1 MSMIRR
7 AVTTPALLLAILIA
21 AGTGPLPPSL
31 AQETGATVVFI
42 DGDAALRIATS
53 TPDATVQIVAGG
65 TGLYRRGAGEDWT
78 RTGHA
83 PPGDGAIV
91 FAANDPDLAL
101 TGDHP
106 PCLRGGEATPL
117 TRTED
122 GGETWIII
130 DGATD
135 IRPLAVWAE
144 SGVAIGSSCAGFML
158 STDTGLTWTAVEA
171 AEPAFEITA
180 SAVVAEPAGTDG
192 PVVLF
197 GETSEGGS
205 SQFRTLDLAEPTAP
219 VVSGALRD
227 YYGVAGL
234 CGSGA
239 LYVIAA
245 IDGVWL
251 STDAGL
257 TWTRTA
263 EGLETVVLE
272 DDPAQVGI
280 PADVA
285 MDQVGLFAIAF
296 LPGNDG
302 GLAVGS
308 ANGLLVSRA
317 PGEAWTSAGEVKGR
331 IDQVVASEGDNRL
344 LLRSNDAVLETTLEP

>member
-7 AVTTPALLLAILIA
+7 AVTNPTLLLAILIA

-31 AQETGATVVFI
+31 AQETGATVVSI
-42 DGDAALRIATS
+42 DGDAAMRIATS
-53 TPDATVQIVAGG
+53 MPDATVQIVAGDA
-65 TGLYRRGAGEDWT
+65 GLYRRGAGEDWT
-78 RTGHA
+78 RTGDA
-83 PPGDGAIV
+83 PSDNGAIV
-91 FAANDPDLAL
+91 FAADDPDLAL
-101 TGDHP
+101 SGDHA
-106 PCLRGGEATPL
+106 PCLRGGDAIQL
-117 TRTED
+117 TRTAD
-122 GGETWIII
+122 GGQTWTLV

-144 SGVAIGSSCAGFML
+144 SGVAIGSSCSGFML
-158 STDTGLTWTAVEA
+158 STDRGMTWSGMNVVE
-171 AEPAFEITA
+171 PGFEITA
-180 SAVVAEPAGTDG
+180 FAVVAEPEGTDG

-205 SQFRTLDLAEPTAP
+205 SQFRTLNLAEPTAP

-285 MDQVGLFAIAF
+285 MDQVGLLAIAF

-331 IDQVVASEGDNRL
+331 VDQVVASEGDNRL